1 MPDIHTLPPIAESE
15 NETLEVLGARVHNLK
30 DISVSIPRNK
40 LVVVTGLSGSG
51 KSSLAFDTIYAEGQ
65 RRYIETFSAYARQ
78 FLGDLERP
86 DVDKITGLS
95 PVISIEQKTVNK
107 NPRSTV
113 GTITEIYD
121 FLRLLYARASDAYSY
136 VSGEKMV
143 RYTDEQ
149 ILELIL
155 KAYNGKKV
163 LLLSPVVKGRKG
175 HYRELFEQIRK
186 QGFLRARVD
195 GELIELTTR
204 IQLDRYKV
212 HDIEIVIDRI
222 QVNPDDRQRIF
233 DSVKLALKHGKGT
246 MMVSEA
252 SNAKG
257 PTGEARHFSRHLM
270 CPSSGISYDDPAPN
284 IFSFNSPYGACPKC
298 NGLGHILEIDIDK
311 IIPVKTKSIKAGAIV
326 PIGEYR
332 SSWIFK
338 QLDAIA
344 DKYKFKLSDP
354 VRDLPEDAL
363 NAILY
368 GTDEMLKV
376 KNDTNS
382 NGTSYAL
389 SFEGVVNFL
398 ARQEQEGSSGV
409 QKWAQ
414 EFMNEA
420 LCPKCKGTRLKKES
434 LYFRVGEKNI
444 SELASMSLIELQT
457 WLTGI
462 EERISERQR
471 TIAIEVLK
479 EIRNRLQF
487 LLDVGLDYLSID
499 RSSRSLS
506 GGEAQRIRLA
516 TQIGSQLVGVL
527 YILDEPSIGLHQRD
541 NVRLIQALKDL
552 RDIGNSV
559 IVVEHDKEM
568 ILAADHVI
576 DIGPKAGVHGG
587 YVVAEGTPNE
597 LLKFGTL
604 TTDYI
609 TGKKGIHLRPERR
622 KGNGKSIV
630 LDGCTGHNLKNVTV
644 ELPLG
649 KFICIT
655 GVSGSGKSSLI
666 NETLYPILSKYFYRS
681 QQKPLPYRKIH
692 GLEHID
698 KVIEIDQSPIGRTP
712 RSNPATYTNVFSD
725 IRTLFSELQEAK
737 IRGYKPGR
745 FSFNVKGGRC
755 ETCQGA
761 GLRTIEMNFLPDV
774 YVLCETCNGKR
785 YNRETLEVRYKGK
798 SISDV
803 LQMTIDN
810 AVTFFEYHPSI
821 LARVKAMQ
829 DVGLGYITLGQQS
842 TTLSGG
848 EAQRVK
854 LATELA
860 RKQTGN
866 TLYILDEPTTGLH
879 FEDIRILLEVLDKL
893 ADQGNTVLVIEHNM
907 DIIKVADHII
917 DLGPEGGVGGG
928 QILATGTP
936 EQVAKNKTSF
946 TSKFLK
952 EELEASVVAK

>member
-1 MPDIHTLPPIAESE
+1 MKAQNMAKKTELPPIAESE
-15 NETLEVLGARVHNLK
+15 NETLEVIGARVHNLK
-30 DISVSIPRNK
+30 DVSVSIPRNQ

-136 VSGEKMV
+136 VTGEKMV
-143 RYTDEQ
+143 RYSDEQ
-149 ILELIL
+149 ILELL
-155 KAYNGKKV
+155 LESYEGKKV
-163 LLLSPVVKGRKG
+163 LLLAPVVKGRKG

-195 GELIELTTR
+195 GEVVELTTR
-204 IQLDRYKV
+204 LQLDRYKV
-212 HDIEIVIDRI
+212 HDIEIVIDRLE
-222 QVNPDDRQRIF
+222 VAAADKQRLAE
-233 DSVKLALKHGKGT
+233 SLKLALRHGKGT
-246 MMVSEA
+246 IMVAEPGKE
-252 SNAKG
+252 NV
-257 PTGEARHFSRHLM
+257 RHFSRHLM
-270 CPSSGISYDDPAPN
+270 CPTSGIAYDDPAPN
-284 IFSFNSPYGACPKC
+284 LFSFNSPYGACHKC
-298 NGLGHILEIDIDK
+298 NGLGQILEIDVNK
-311 IIPVKTKSIKAGAIV
+311 IIPNKGKSIKVGGIV

-332 SSWIFK
+332 ASWIFR

-354 VRDLPEDAL
+354 IREIPEDAL
-363 NAILY
+363 NAILF

-376 KNDTNS
+376 KSDSTGS
-382 NGTSYAL
+382 GSSYSL

-398 ARQEQEGSSGV
+398 ARQEQEGSTGT

-420 LCPKCKGTRLKKES
+420 QCPQCHGTRLKKEA
-434 LYFRVGEKNI
+434 LYFRVDEKNI
-444 SELASMSLIELQT
+444 AELSAMGLQELSAWMQN
-457 WLTGI
+457 L
-462 EERISERQR
+462 ESRISERQR
-471 TIAIEVLK
+471 SIGTEVLK
-479 EIRNRLQF
+479 EIRARLQF
-487 LLDVGLDYLSID
+487 LLDVGLTYLTID
-499 RSSRSLS
+499 RSSKSLS

-541 NVRLIQALKDL
+541 NVRLIDALKNL

-559 IVVEHDKEM
+559 LVVEHDKEM
-568 ILAADHVI
+568 ILAADHVL
-576 DIGPKAGVHGG
+576 DVGPRAGVHGG
-587 YVVAEGTPNE
+587 QIVAQGTPAE
-597 LLKFGTL
+597 LLKFDTL
-604 TTDYI
+604 TADYI
-609 TGKKGIHLRPERR
+609 TGRRQIAVPAQRR

-630 LDGCTGHNLKNVTV
+630 LSGCTGHNLQNVTLD
-644 ELPLG
+644 LPLG
-649 KFICIT
+649 KFVCVT

-666 NETLYPILSKYFYRS
+666 NETLYPILSRQFYRS
-681 QQKPLPYRKIH
+681 DRKPLPYKKVH

-698 KVIEIDQSPIGRTP
+698 KVIDIDQSPIGRTP

-725 IRTLFSELQEAK
+725 IRTLFSELPEAK

-774 YVLCETCNGKR
+774 YVLCETCNGRR

-803 LQMTIDN
+803 LDMTIDQ
-810 AVTFFEYHPSI
+810 AVEFFEAQPSI
-821 LARVKAMQ
+821 LQRVKALQ

-879 FEDIRILLEVLDKL
+879 FEDIRILLDVLNL
-893 ADQGNTVLVIEHNM
+893 LVEQGNTVLVIEHNM
-907 DIIKVADHII
+907 DIVKVADHII
-917 DLGPEGGVGGG
+917 DLGPEGGSGGG
-928 QILATGTP
+928 QILFTGTP
-936 EQVAKNKTSF
+936 EQMVKQLPGF
-946 TSKFLK
+946 TAKFLK
-952 EELEASVVAK
+952 EELEATAKVV